1 MTPAER
7 EADDVLR
14 EEVSALADLFASVI
28 QSRDRHA
35 LHHVIQSI
43 RDIPDAP
50 RAGLPRSLS
59 MEWLGTLKNLKK
71 AAESWSRFEDHVER
85 MESHV

>member
-1 MTPAER
+1 VTPAER

-43 RDIPDAP
+43 RDIPETPRDDA
-50 RAGLPRSLS
+50 PRSLS
-59 MEWLGTLKNLKK
+59 QEWLATVKNIKK
-71 AAESWSRFEDHVER
+71 AAEAWSRFEDNIER